1 MRLVEAVVDPVL
13 MASQLQVEHIATS
26 SMRRTRSVGRR
37 SAGSQSCSSVGRHQG
52 GTVSKGVDEERLL
65 PYVPKAYEIYVL
77 CALPMLPFL
86 LLLCCLGPM
95 LLAE

>member
-1 MRLVEAVVDPVL
+1 
-13 MASQLQVEHIATS
+13 
-26 SMRRTRSVGRR
+26 
-37 SAGSQSCSSVGRHQG
+37 
-52 GTVSKGVDEERLL
+52 VSKGVDEERLL

-86 LLLCCLGPM
+86 IMLCCLGPM